1 MDNIRA
7 AMIVDRGMSPLEE
20 EVRQKA
26 VRAVVRMCPDHEV
39 ILAALGLVRGPEPE
53 QVAAAPCGTCK
64 RGHPRTPENMR
75 RHKRGWRC
83 KACERHTH
91 AERVARKREL
101 EGERPP
107 RAPESY
113 SRPRPKDRS
122 TRYDVARNLAMQE
135 ARALVGLS
143 WGEYRAVYGVSWAV
157 ALAVVAAAGDPV
169 ALEALKKENR

>member
-20 EVRQKA
+20 EVRKKA
-26 VRAVVRMCPDHEV
+26 ARTVIRMCHDYET
-39 ILAALGLVRGPEPE
+39 ILHALGLVEEPEPE
-53 QVAAAPCGTCK
+53 AAEDVATCK

-83 KACERHTH
+83 RACERHTH
-91 AERVARKREL
+91 AERVARKRAL
-101 EGERPP
+101 EGEPPP

-113 SRPRPKDRS
+113 SRPRSKDRS

-143 WGEYRAVYGVSWAV
+143 WGEYRAVYGGSWAV